1 MKFFLTL
8 WSRLQRIFLVKFTL
22 DVFARFG
29 RDNGGL
35 LAAGLAFFLVLAL
48 VPLLLIGLWGLGL
61 VYAHN
66 PSEAVVQIK
75 GLLASQV
82 LPGAA
87 NAEVVK
93 FMDQAHISDGHGG
106 AGPTLI
112 NIIDGHGVAGLV
124 GFLGVVWAAIQIFV
138 NGSTAMNAAW
148 EAKEKRNWFV
158 LRGVAL
164 GLLVGAGLLLILS
177 LGVTA
182 VSTAISASR
191 FAHEIP
197 FEGAI
202 EAGLVELGAV
212 VVSGLMYAVIYKF
225 LPSPSANISWKSAL
239 VGGAAAAIAFE
250 IAKKGLSVLLLKPKA
265 SLYGDL
271 GNLIAFVLWI
281 YYSMMI
287 LLLGAEVSAVY
298 ASEIEQKSRARL
310 KRAALATPA
319 IEASTGSGSPLSRS
333 KQRDRAQRV
342 RKTGQNTNQKEG
354 QAARKYDT
362 PKSDEEV
369 GRKR

>member
-1 MKFFLTL
+1 MNFFKTL
-8 WSRLQRIFLVKFTL
+8 LARVQRIFLVKFTIA
-22 DVFARFG
+22 VFARFG
-29 RDNGGL
+29 KDNGGL
-35 LAAGLAFFLVLAL
+35 LAAGLSFFLVLAL
-48 VPLLLIGLWGLGL
+48 VPLLLMGLWGLGL

-66 PSEAVVQIK
+66 PDQAVTKIQS
-75 GLLASQV
+75 LLATRI

-87 NAEVVK
+87 NKEVVHL
-93 FMDQAHISDGHGG
+93 MERANISDAHGH
-106 AGPTLI
+106 AGPTLM
-112 NIIDGHGVAGLV
+112 NIIHGHGIAGLV

-148 EAKEKRNWFV
+148 ETKEKRNWFV

-164 GLLVGAGLLLILS
+164 ALLVGAGVLLIVS

-182 VSTAISASR
+182 VSTAISTTT
-191 FAHEIP
+191 FAHLIP

-202 EAGLVELGAV
+202 ASGAVELGAV
-212 VVSGLMYAVIYKF
+212 VVSGLMYAVIYKY
-225 LPSPSANISWKSAL
+225 LPSPSANVSWKSAL

-250 IAKKGLSVLLLKPKA
+250 IAKKGLSVLLLSPKQ
-265 SLYGDL
+265 SVYGDL

-298 ASEIEQKSRARL
+298 ASEIEQKTHARL
-310 KRAALATPA
+310 KRAAISTPSA
-319 IEASTGSGSPLSRS
+319 ESSSGSGSPLARS

-342 RKTGQNTNQKEG
+342 RKTNQKEG
-354 QAARKYDT
+354 QTARKYDA
-362 PKSDEEV
+362 PKTDEEA
-369 GRKR
+369 RTKR

>member
-1 MKFFLTL
+1 MNFLKTTL
-8 WSRLQRIFLVKFTL
+8 ARLERIFLVKFTL

-48 VPLLLIGLWGLGL
+48 IPLLLVGLWGLGL
-61 VYAHN
+61 VYAN
-66 PSEAVVQIK
+66 KPNEAVAQIQT
-75 GLLASQV
+75 LLATRV

-87 NAEVVK
+87 NTEVVG
-93 FMDQAHISDGHGG
+93 FMQQANIADAQGH
-106 AGPTLI
+106 AGPTLM
-112 NIIDGHGVAGLV
+112 NIIDGHGIAGVV

-148 EAKEKRNWFV
+148 ETKEKRNWFV

-182 VSTAISASR
+182 VSTAISTSAL
-191 FAHEIP
+191 AHLIP

-202 EAGLVELGAV
+202 ESGAVELGAV

-239 VGGAAAAIAFE
+239 IGGAAAAIAFE
-250 IAKKGLSVLLLKPKA
+250 IAKKGLSVFLLNPKK

-298 ASEIEQKSRARL
+298 ASEIEQKAHARL
-310 KRAALATPA
+310 KRAAHATPA
-319 IEASTGSGSPLSRS
+319 ADSSSNSGSPLARA

-342 RKTGQNTNQKEG
+342 RKAAPKED
-354 QAARKYDT
+354 QSKDRIIK
-362 PKSDEEV
+362 K
-369 GRKR
+369 